1 MKDLSTGKTYLT
13 RRTQEI
19 AGPAFAKAGYNVE
32 NLVDKKQILKAW
44 ANTLSDAQADEL
56 LNFLTGKAPPQ
67 NTAVNPVPTVK
78 KLKLVK

>member
-1 MKDLSTGKTYLT
+1 MKDLSTGKTHLT

-44 ANTLSDAQADEL
+44 ANTLSDAQAGDL
-56 LNFLTGKAPPQ
+56 LNFLTGKAQPQ
-67 NTAVNPVPTVK
+67 QAVHPGQRVK